1 MARNYEVSID
11 GLAVRLVQH
20 GTEDAAPAPGLWLNA
35 PGPGDVPGLIARARK
50 VAGAAQVTI
59 AVPDVEAAWEAFA
72 RTYKRVEAAGGAVS
86 DEQGRLL
93 AIHRLGRWDLPKG
106 KVDPGEA
113 LPAAAAREVM
123 EECGLREVRI
133 VQPLCETWHTYERG
147 ERQHLKRT
155 TWFLMRSSSAERLV
169 PQHEE
174 DIHQVVWMDAAGVER
189 MKADTYGTVRA
200 VISAWEAAEPRSR
213 T

>member
-106 KVDPGEA
+106 KVDEGEA
-113 LPAAAAREVM
+113 VEEAAVREVM
-123 EECGLREVRI
+123 EECGLRDVERGAH
-133 VQPLCETWHTYERG
+133 LCATWHTYVRKG
-147 ERQHLKRT
+147 ERHLKRT
-155 TWFLMRSSSAERLV
+155 DWYRMRASSRQPLIAQS
-169 PQHEE
+169 EE
-174 DIHQVVWMDAAGVER
+174 DITEVRWLAPAEVEA
-189 MKADTYGTVRA
+189 MKAETYPSLLPVIAAWQAGT
-200 VISAWEAAEPRSR
+200 
-213 T
+213 